1 MEKNFVFTD
10 WHDTHRCIVINGLDV
25 YVLGTWHEDRWTNC
39 MQVDETGRLIRLVSI
54 KPSKIG
60 DKIEGVNI
68 YE

>member
-1 MEKNFVFTD
+1 MEKDFVFTD

-25 YVLGTWHEDRWTNC
+25 YVLGKWNEDRWTSC
-39 MQVDETGRLIRLVSI
+39 MQVDETGRLIRLVDI